1 MSTLTNYLTSSPA
14 TGHLRPFDVRRDLGP
29 VADLVERCF
38 ADTLDAE
45 GERYLQQMR
54 SAANNP
60 TFMRW
65 AAAAAEWASIPLSGY
80 VWEEAGKLV
89 GNISLIPFNVLGQ
102 RFYLIAN
109 VAVHPNYRRQGI
121 ARSLTIQSIKHSR
134 QRGAPATWL
143 HVREGNVAAI
153 DLYRSLG
160 FVERARRTTW
170 HSQPGAPP
178 AVLAPQI
185 NIVSRSSQHWK
196 NQQVWLRAAYP
207 PEVTWHLQI
216 NFKSLRPGLVGAL
229 LRMVNSSPIRQ
240 WSAVRQGEL
249 LGVLT
254 WQSNRGF
261 ADNLWL
267 AAPTQ
272 PRDPALSN
280 EAISALL
287 AYARQHLSP
296 RKLLTL
302 DYPAHQ
308 ASEVI
313 QPAGFREHQTLIWMS
328 LSLASGVTVP

>member
-1 MSTLTNYLTSSPA
+1 MSTLTNYLTASPA
-14 TGHLRPFDVRRDLGP
+14 TGRLRPFDVRRDLGP

-38 ADTLDAE
+38 ADTLDVD

-60 TFMRW
+60 TFLRW

-89 GNISLIPFNVLGQ
+89 GNISLIPFNALGQ
-102 RFYLIAN
+102 RLYLIAN

-121 ARSLTIQSIKHSR
+121 ARSLTIQAIKHSR

-143 HVREGNVAAI
+143 HVREGNEAAI

-170 HSQPGAPP
+170 HSQPGLPP
-178 AVLAPQI
+178 AVHTAQTSI
-185 NIVSRSSQHWK
+185 TSRSSQHWK
-196 NQQVWLRAAYP
+196 IQQAWLQATYP

-216 NFKSLRPGLVGAL
+216 NLKALRPGLFGAVM
-229 LRMVNSSPIRQ
+229 RMVSSAPIRQ
-240 WSAVRQGEL
+240 WSAVRHGEL

-254 WQSNRGF
+254 WQANRGY

-267 AAPTQ
+267 ATPPQAG
-272 PRDPALSN
+272 DAAALD

-313 QPAGFREHQTLIWMS
+313 QSAGFKEHQTLIWMELKIS
-328 LSLASGVTVP
+328 